1 MQPAAV
7 DREDSPRA
15 FAFAPKY
22 GEHTHTVLREAGL
35 AAREI
40 DALAEAGV
48 IPPRVAAAALQ

>member
-1 MQPAAV
+1 
-7 DREDSPRA
+7 
-15 FAFAPKY
+15 
-22 GEHTHTVLREAGL
+22 LREAGL